1 MPVVSPGPGA
11 RRDRGA
17 AAPTPWEGR
26 ASGGLSARP
35 PGSGAGPTWRQV
47 PREGSEALAAETSA
61 RRRDTLAASEPIAWK
76 WALTLPGDGTDTSG
90 SRCDAAERAT
100 RSSQGTR
107 EPSRGGE
114 RGRCASGRP
123 WSPSLGK
130 ASPGTPGSPDLPGTG
145 GGGRQSPA
153 TTWAGGSGS
162 PDDSSVGA
170 PSPLPGGPR
179 PSGSAS

>member
-35 PGSGAGPTWRQV
+35 PGSGAGPTWRRV
-47 PREGSEALAAETSA
+47 PREGSEALAAEASA
-61 RRRDTLAASEPIAWK
+61 RRRDTLAASEPIAWE
-76 WALTLPGDGTDTSG
+76 WALTPPGGGADTSG
-90 SRCDAAERAT
+90 SGCDAAERAT

-114 RGRCASGRP
+114 RGGCASSRP
-123 WSPSLGK
+123 
-130 ASPGTPGSPDLPGTG
+130 
-145 GGGRQSPA
+145 
-153 TTWAGGSGS
+153 
-162 PDDSSVGA
+162 
-170 PSPLPGGPR
+170 
-179 PSGSAS
+179 